1 MPDINKQFGTIR
13 LKWGRGAFTLIELLV
28 VIAIIAILSGL
39 LLPALSSARNKART
53 IQCTSNLKQ
62 AGHAIL
68 SFALDNND
76 RFVGG
81 GHGNLPTPQSVSWHQ
96 ILDLK
101 FFGTSLKANY
111 PLQRD
116 DQTPVNHN
124 NVIYCPAMQKWGPAN
139 RWPVPYVMNAV
150 AAGCAGGETPDSNG
164 LADNTPTDLDPN
176 ADKYWFG
183 DVIEN
188 FPNPSYMILIAE
200 SERSGASTINADSPY
215 NPLVFNVDPQSPPW
229 CADQAGS
236 LLTPP
241 GGGGSHAFRHNLS
254 MNILHIDGH
263 AETVP
268 STTFWLTSLNQKDRY
283 DYR

>member
-1 MPDINKQFGTIR
+1 MTDRYKQFGAIR
-13 LKWGRGAFTLIELLV
+13 SKWGLDAFTLIELLV

-68 SFALDNND
+68 SYALDNND

-81 GHGNLPTPQSVSWHQ
+81 GHLNYGGGSGASVSWHS
-96 ILDLK
+96 ILNLK
-101 FFGTSLKANY
+101 FFGTSLSANY

-139 RWPVPYVMNAV
+139 RWPVPYVMNSIAS
-150 AAGCAGGETPDSNG
+150 ANAGGGTPDSNG
-164 LADNTPTDLDPN
+164 LALSPADLDPQ
-176 ADKYWFG
+176 ADLYWIG

-188 FPNPSYMILIAE
+188 FPNPSYMILISE
-200 SERSGASTINADSPY
+200 SERSGTPNVQASFPY
-215 NPLVFNVDPQSPPW
+215 SPLVFNVDPQSPPW
-229 CADQAGS
+229 CADQAGTAS
-236 LLTPP
+236 
-241 GGGGSHAFRHNLS
+241 GGGGIHAFRHNLA

-263 AETVP
+263 AETAP
-268 STTFWLTSLNQKDRY
+268 GTSWWLTSLNQKDRY
-283 DYR
+283 NYQ

>member
-1 MPDINKQFGTIR
+1 MSDINKQFGTIR
-13 LKWGRGAFTLIELLV
+13 LKWGRGSFTLIELLV

-68 SFALDNND
+68 SYALDNND

-81 GHGNLPTPQSVSWHQ
+81 GHGNLPTPQSISWHQ
-96 ILDLK
+96 ILNLK
-101 FFGTSLKANY
+101 FFGTTLTANY

-139 RWPVPYVMNAV
+139 RWPVPYVMNAI
-150 AAGCAGGETPDSNG
+150 AGANAGGGTPDSNG

-188 FPNPSYMILIAE
+188 FPNPSYMILVSE
-200 SERSGASTINADSPY
+200 SEHSWPANVQAGPSPY

-229 CADQAGS
+229 CADPAG
-236 LLTPP
+236 TAP
-241 GGGGSHAFRHNLS
+241 GGGGIHAFRHNLS

-268 STTFWLTSLNQKDRY
+268 STSYWLTSLNQKDRY